1 MLVSTSDNS
10 DTNDN
15 RSRNS
20 IGKVI
25 FSKTEKYV
33 QDSKGARAHGYIKGN
48 YRDSISQGQNLVL
61 FSREDD
67 IKFYVKVEKIEN
79 YPITSAGFETMI
91 TETATRLQLQ
101 PFYEI
106 SKMDNYRGKYRP
118 HSLNGFEL
126 DYPNKDE
133 LFEITNIPKE
143 GLALGTVSSHGNNIP
158 FNYPLHPEDT
168 IFQSFFIAGVQGS
181 GKTNFT
187 KLLIQ
192 AINSKTKTASVILD
206 REGEYSKF
214 VQLDEMSQD
223 GQKFFSNHELKP
235 ITPNVL
241 KLSNDFFEANA
252 CMSIQG
258 INPTDLLMIL
268 PELETKSAG
277 VLKTIVPRA
286 IHNIQ
291 QRGEEM
297 EWKNLEKE
305 ILLELQTSQFLTGMA
320 GSAIKGAIER
330 ALISH
335 NLVLFD
341 QNNKTKL
348 ISETLFKEGTVTII
362 DCQTLSAEQQRM
374 VALYLLLMLNKHKL
388 HEKNIDPGV
397 LLFIDE
403 AEVLFPVK
411 PTSGERE
418 HVLRLSE
425 MIREPV
431 RRGRKH
437 KFGIVCITHRPSDIS
452 PAVENLCNTKIAFRS
467 SGCKTWISNNFG
479 KDYVY
484 DIETLETGNCY
495 VSTMKTSRQ
504 IQVKISVPHVG
515 LKENE
520 NLG

>member
-10 DTNDN
+10 DTNEN
-15 RSRNS
+15 KGRNS

-25 FSKTEKYV
+25 FSKNEKYT
-33 QDSKGARAHGYIKGN
+33 QDSKGAKAYGYIKGE

-61 FSREDD
+61 FSREDE
-67 IKFYVKVEKIEN
+67 IKFYVQVEKIEN
-79 YPITSAGFETMI
+79 YPITSAGFETKV
-91 TETATRLQLQ
+91 TETATHLQLRL
-101 PFYEI
+101 FFEI
-106 SKMDNYRGKYRP
+106 SKVDNYRGKYRP

-126 DYPNKDE
+126 DYPKKDE
-133 LFEITNIPKE
+133 LFEITNIPTE
-143 GLALGTVSSHGNNIP
+143 GLPLGTVDSHENNIP
-158 FNYPLHPEDT
+158 FNYPLYPEDT
-168 IFQSFFIAGVQGS
+168 IFQSIFIAGVQGS

-192 AINSKTKTASVILD
+192 AINSKTNTATVVLD

-214 VQLDEMSQD
+214 VQLNEMSQD
-223 GQKFFSNHELKP
+223 GQRFFSNHELKST
-235 ITPNVL
+235 TPNVL

-291 QRGEEM
+291 QRGEAM

-305 ILLELQTSQFLTGMA
+305 ILIELHTSQFLTGMA

-335 NLVLFD
+335 NLMLFD
-341 QNNKTKL
+341 QHNKTKL
-348 ISETLFKEGTVTII
+348 IPETLFKEGTVTII
-362 DCQTLSAEQQRM
+362 DCQSLSADQQRM

-411 PTSGERE
+411 PTAGERE

-467 SGCKTWISNNFG
+467 SGCRTWISNNFG
-479 KDYVY
+479 KDLVN
-484 DIETLETGNCY
+484 DIETLPTGQCHI
-495 VSTMKTSRQ
+495 STMKTSRQ
-504 IQVKISVPHVG
+504 IQSKISIPHVG
-515 LKENE
+515 NE
-520 NLG
+520 NN